1 MTFIAD
7 SDRFSI
13 NATPAGWLQL
23 QDAIAEARAAGYDVE
38 TNATGIT
45 LSASGAMLEKRYR
58 EVVSGAVAFSRRI
71 REALGVEVAGPLIP
85 AGDGPPAAVEREVSL
100 PKTVAHAIPGGE
112 VPPPAVG

>member
-38 TNATGIT
+38 VTATGIT
-45 LSASGAMLEKRYR
+45 LSATGAMLEKRYR

-71 REALGVEVAGPLIP
+71 REALGVEVAGPPIP
-85 AGDGPPAAVEREVSL
+85 AGDGPPAAVEREGSL
-100 PKTVAHAIPGGE
+100 PKTQIVEQPAGG
-112 VPPPAVG
+112 